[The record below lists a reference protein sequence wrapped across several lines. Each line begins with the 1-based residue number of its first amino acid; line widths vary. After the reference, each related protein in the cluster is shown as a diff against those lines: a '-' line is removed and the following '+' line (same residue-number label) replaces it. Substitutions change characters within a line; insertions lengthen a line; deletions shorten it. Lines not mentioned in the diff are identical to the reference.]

1 MFVYRLVPG
10 PGMVKNRENVDSDP
24 WIFMNIEGIATYFF
38 YRGGVREGLI
48 FTPSGKNLKFTS
60 VFK

>member
-48 FTPSGKNLKFTS
+48 FTPSGKNLK
-60 VFK
+60 